1 MTKQLLFPRK
11 EHLFPWKEF
20 AVLLWFTNL
29 IRQFIKKIMRQ
40 RIKTLL
46 TFFILNISG
55 KHCEEKNR
63 KKRGGQVSIQNLIL
77 LFSYLSFYW

>member
-1 MTKQLLFPRK
+1 
-11 EHLFPWKEF
+11 
-20 AVLLWFTNL
+20 
-29 IRQFIKKIMRQ
+29 MRQ